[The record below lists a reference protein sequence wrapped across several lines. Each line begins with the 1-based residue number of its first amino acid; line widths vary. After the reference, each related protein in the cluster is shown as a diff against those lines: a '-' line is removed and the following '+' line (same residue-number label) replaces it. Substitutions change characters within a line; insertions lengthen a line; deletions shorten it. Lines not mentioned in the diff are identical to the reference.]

1 MQPVIDS
8 FISGLPILML
18 HSSVT
23 IAILLAGIWLYIW
36 MTPWDEMALIRKGN
50 NAAALSLG
58 GAIVGLALPLAIA
71 MAASVSVYEII
82 LWGPVTLILQ
92 IIAYRVAD
100 IVMRTLPKRIEDGQ
114 MSAAILLVSIK
125 LAAAIINAAA
135 VSG

>member
-1 MQPVIDS
+1 MQPVLDS
-8 FISGLPILML
+8 FVSGFPILML

-125 LAAAIINAAA
+125 LAAAIVNAAA

>member
-1 MQPVIDS
+1 MQPVLDS
-8 FISGLPILML
+8 FVSGFPILML

-36 MTPWDEMALIRKGN
+36 MTPWDELALIRKGN

-58 GAIVGLALPLAIA
+58 GAIIGLALPLSIA

-92 IIAYRVAD
+92 IIAYRIAD
-100 IVMRTLPKRIEDGQ
+100 IVLRTLPKRIEDGQ

-125 LAAAIINAAA
+125 LAAAIVNAAA

>member
-1 MQPVIDS
+1 MQPVLDS
-8 FISGLPILML
+8 FVSGFPILML

-71 MAASVSVYEII
+71 MAAGVSAYEII

-125 LAAAIINAAA
+125 LAAAIVNAAA

>member
-8 FISGLPILML
+8 FVSGLPILML

-36 MTPWDEMALIRKGN
+36 MTPWDEIALIRKGN

>member
-8 FISGLPILML
+8 FVSGLPILML

-114 MSAAILLVSIK
+114 MSAAVLLVSIK

>member
-125 LAAAIINAAA
+125 LAAAIVNAAA

>member
-1 MQPVIDS
+1 MQPVLDS
-8 FISGLPILML
+8 FVSGFPILML

-114 MSAAILLVSIK
+114 MSAAILLV
-125 LAAAIINAAA
+125 
-135 VSG
+135 

>member
-8 FISGLPILML
+8 FVSGLPILML

-50 NAAALSLG
+50 NAAALSLS

>member
-1 MQPVIDS
+1 MQPVLDS
-8 FISGLPILML
+8 FVSGFPILML

-58 GAIVGLALPLAIA
+58 GAIIGLALPLAVA

-100 IVMRTLPKRIEDGQ
+100 IVLRTLPKRIEDGQ

-125 LAAAIINAAA
+125 IAAAIVNAAA

>member
-1 MQPVIDS
+1 MQPVLDS
-8 FISGLPILML
+8 FVSGFPILML

-23 IAILLAGIWLYIW
+23 IAILLAGVWLYIW
-36 MTPWDEMALIRKGN
+36 MTPWDEMDLIRRGN

-58 GAIVGLALPLAIA
+58 GAIIGLALPLAVA

-92 IIAYRVAD
+92 IIAYRIAD
-100 IVMRTLPKRIEDGQ
+100 IVLRTLPKRIEDGQ
-114 MSAAILLVSIK
+114 MSAAVLLVSIK
-125 LAAAIINAAA
+125 LAAAIVNAAA

>member
-1 MQPVIDS
+1 MQPVLDS
-8 FISGLPILML
+8 FVSGFPILML

-23 IAILLAGIWLYIW
+23 IAILLAGVWLYIW
-36 MTPWDEMALIRKGN
+36 MTPWDELALIRKGN

-58 GAIVGLALPLAIA
+58 GAIIGLALPLAIA

-92 IIAYRVAD
+92 IIAYRIAD
-100 IVMRTLPKRIEDGQ
+100 IVLRTLPKRIEDGQ

-125 LAAAIINAAA
+125 LAAAIVNAAA

>member
-8 FISGLPILML
+8 FVSGLPILML

-36 MTPWDEMALIRKGN
+36 MTPWDEMALISKGN

>member
-8 FISGLPILML
+8 FVSGLPILML

-71 MAASVSVYEII
+71 MAASVSGYEII

>member
-36 MTPWDEMALIRKGN
+36 MTPWDEIALIRKGN

-114 MSAAILLVSIK
+114 ISAAILLVSIK

>member
-1 MQPVIDS
+1 MQPVLDS
-8 FISGLPILML
+8 FVSGFPILML

-58 GAIVGLALPLAIA
+58 GAIIGLALPLAIA

-125 LAAAIINAAA
+125 LAAAIVNAAA

>member
-1 MQPVIDS
+1 MQPVLDS
-8 FISGLPILML
+8 FVSGFPILML

-58 GAIVGLALPLAIA
+58 GAIIGLALPLAVA

-92 IIAYRVAD
+92 IIAYRIAD
-100 IVMRTLPKRIEDGQ
+100 IVLRTLPKRIEDGQ

-125 LAAAIINAAA
+125 IAAAIVNAAA

>member
-1 MQPVIDS
+1 MQPVLDS
-8 FISGLPILML
+8 FVSGFPILML

-71 MAASVSVYEII
+71 MAASVSAYEII
-82 LWGPVTLILQ
+82 LWGPVTLVLQ

>member
-1 MQPVIDS
+1 MHPVLDS
-8 FISGLPILML
+8 FVSGFPILML

-125 LAAAIINAAA
+125 LAAAIVNAAA

>member
-1 MQPVIDS
+1 MQPVLDS
-8 FISGLPILML
+8 FVSGFPILML

-71 MAASVSVYEII
+71 MAASVSAYEII

-125 LAAAIINAAA
+125 LAAAIVNAAA

>member
-1 MQPVIDS
+1 MQPVLDS
-8 FISGLPILML
+8 FVSGFPILML

-23 IAILLAGIWLYIW
+23 IAILLAGVWLYIW
-36 MTPWDEMALIRKGN
+36 MTPWDEMDLIRRGN

-58 GAIVGLALPLAIA
+58 GAIIGLALPLAFA

-92 IIAYRVAD
+92 IIAYRIAD
-100 IVMRTLPKRIEDGQ
+100 IVLRTLPKRIEDGQ
-114 MSAAILLVSIK
+114 MSAAVLLVSIK
-125 LAAAIINAAA
+125 LAAAIVNAAA

>member
-50 NAAALSLG
+50 NAAACSLG

>member
-1 MQPVIDS
+1 MQPVLDS
-8 FISGLPILML
+8 FVSGFPILML

-23 IAILLAGIWLYIW
+23 IVILLAGIWLYIW

-58 GAIVGLALPLAIA
+58 GAIIGLALPLAVA

-92 IIAYRVAD
+92 IIAYRIAD
-100 IVMRTLPKRIEDGQ
+100 IVLRTLPKRIEDGQ

-125 LAAAIINAAA
+125 IAAAIVNAAA

>member
-1 MQPVIDS
+1 MQPVLDS
-8 FISGLPILML
+8 FVSGFPILML

-71 MAASVSVYEII
+71 MAASVSAYEII

-100 IVMRTLPKRIEDGQ
+100 IVLRTLPKRIEDGQ

-125 LAAAIINAAA
+125 LAAAIVNAAA

>member
-8 FISGLPILML
+8 FVSGLPILML

-100 IVMRTLPKRIEDGQ
+100 IVMQTLPKRIEDGQ

>member
-100 IVMRTLPKRIEDGQ
+100 IVMQTLPKRIEDGQ

>member
-8 FISGLPILML
+8 FVSGLPILML

>member
-1 MQPVIDS
+1 
-8 FISGLPILML
+8 
-18 HSSVT
+18 
-23 IAILLAGIWLYIW
+23 
-36 MTPWDEMALIRKGN
+36 
-50 NAAALSLG
+50 
-58 GAIVGLALPLAIA
+58 

>member
-1 MQPVIDS
+1 MQPVLDS
-8 FISGLPILML
+8 FVSGFPILML

-58 GAIVGLALPLAIA
+58 GAIIGLALPLAVA
-71 MAASVSVYEII
+71 MAASVSVYEIV

-100 IVMRTLPKRIEDGQ
+100 IVLRTLPKRIEDGQ

-125 LAAAIINAAA
+125 IAAAIVNAAA

>member
-114 MSAAILLVSIK
+114 ISAAILLVSIK
-125 LAAAIINAAA
+125 LAAAIVNAAA